1 MAIGNGAPD
10 ENDAPP
16 ANRYPI
22 SAEIIVTHRLARC
35 CPMGEVS

>member
-1 MAIGNGAPD
+1 VAIGNGAPD
-10 ENDAPP
+10 ESDAPP
-16 ANRYPI
+16 NRYPI